1 VLSPFALIV
10 SAAEAVL
17 IERALARLLSENS
30 TLNTPIPSNI
40 EFFERGSY
48 RQKAG
53 AKAYRKWLAHYLNL
67 IIPTTADLM
76 EIGCGNGELLAML
89 RARTKTG
96 IDASARQVAEA
107 KALCPEAVL
116 HCSDATALTL
126 PDSFDIVLVSDTL
139 NHCSDAQALLEA
151 ARRFARPDARLVVT
165 TYNTLWR
172 PLLSLL
178 TTLGLRSPQP
188 DLNWLS
194 GADVQNLAELAG
206 WEIIKSESRILL
218 PAKVPLLS
226 NLLNRWVAPFVPF
239 LCLTNVMIARK
250 SKVAAGAPSVS
261 IIIPARN
268 EAGNIPEAISRIPAF
283 APDIEY
289 IFIEGHSTDSTW
301 SEIEKLKAANP
312 GKKIQTAR
320 QTGRGKGD
328 AVRLGFS
335 MATGDILMILD
346 ADLTMPPED
355 LPKFYSALAD
365 GHCDFANGCRLI
377 YPMEREAMQFLNLC
391 ANKLFGILFSWLLG
405 QSLKDTL
412 CGTKVLSR
420 KNYEALARNRSYFG
434 DFDPFGDFD
443 LLFGADKLN
452 LKIRDIP
459 VRYRERTYGSTN
471 ISRFRHGIL
480 LFRMVAFAARKLKFV

>member
-1 VLSPFALIV
+1 MNTVPRT
-10 SAAEAVL
+10 SAAFFDSGAYRSTPGAL
-17 IERALARLLSENS
+17 AYRRALAR
-30 TLNTPIPSNI
+30 
-40 EFFERGSY
+40 
-48 RQKAG
+48 
-53 AKAYRKWLAHYLNL
+53 YLNL
-67 IIPTTADLM
+67 TIPASSSLL
-76 EIGCGNGELLAML
+76 EIGCGNGDLLKFL
-89 RARTKTG
+89 NCRLKTG
-96 IDASARQVAEA
+96 IDASEKQASAAR
-107 KALCPEAVL
+107 KNCPEVII
-116 HCSDATALTL
+116 HCGDACGAGL
-126 PDSFDIVLVSDTL
+126 DGGFDVILVSDTL
-139 NHCSDAQALLEA
+139 NHCTDAQALLESA
-151 ARRFARPDARLVVT
+151 ARFAHHEARLVMT

-172 PLLSLL
+172 PILSLL
-178 TTLGLRSPQP
+178 TVLGLRSEQP

-194 GADVQNLAELAG
+194 PADVRNIAELAG
-206 WEIIKSESRILL
+206 WDVIKSDGRILL
-218 PAKVPLLS
+218 PAQVPLLS
-226 NLLNRWVAPFVPF
+226 GFLNRWIAPLVPF
-239 LCLTNVMIARK
+239 LCLTNIMVARK
-250 SKVAAGAPSVS
+250 SEAMAGTPSVS

-268 EAGNIPEAISRIPAF
+268 EAGNIPAAIQRIPAF

-289 IFIEGHSTDSTW
+289 IFIEGHSTDNTW
-301 SEIEKLKAANP
+301 SEIEKVKELNP
-312 GKKIQTAR
+312 DKKIQIAR

-335 MATGDILMILD
+335 LARGDLLMILD

-355 LPKFYSALAD
+355 LPKFYRALAD
-365 GHCDFANGCRLI
+365 GRCEFANGCRLI
-377 YPMEREAMQFLNLC
+377 YPMEQGAMQFLNLC

-420 KNYEALARNRSYFG
+420 KNYEAIAQNRSYFG

-459 VRYRERTYGSTN
+459 VRYKERTYGSTN